1 MDVALTHDHDHRH
14 WRALGR
20 LLPPPLRRGLERW
33 WGWHCI
39 LNARKSGTPRLEV
52 REEGRS

>member
-1 MDVALTHDHDHRH
+1 MDVALTHDRDHRH

-20 LLPPPLRRGLERW
+20 LLPPQLRRGLERW

-52 REEGRS
+52 REEARS